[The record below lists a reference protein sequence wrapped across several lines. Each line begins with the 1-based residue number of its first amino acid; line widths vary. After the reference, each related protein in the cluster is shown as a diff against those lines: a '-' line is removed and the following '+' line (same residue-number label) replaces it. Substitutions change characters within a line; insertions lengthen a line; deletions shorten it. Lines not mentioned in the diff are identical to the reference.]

1 MVLVNR
7 VVVDGLAFPE
17 GPRWHDGRFFFS
29 DMGQATV
36 FTCDA
41 DGALHAVIHVE
52 ARPSGIGWLP
62 DGDMLVVAMGDRA
75 VLRVRDGEATKH
87 ADLSQ
92 LVSADCNDM
101 VVDGLGNA
109 YVGNAGFD
117 LRERP
122 PKVRPAEVVLVTPD
136 GKARVVD
143 NEVVFPNGTVVTPD
157 GSTLIVAESFGAKLT
172 AFDIASDGTLSNR
185 RTWADLPE
193 RAPDGICLD
202 ADLAVWVA
210 DANRNE
216 CVRVSEGGEI
226 LQTVNTGERRCFACA
241 LGGDERRTLFLC
253 VAEGFSGDAM
263 RRRTG
268 AIESVEVD
276 VPGAGWP

>member
-1 MVLVNR
+1 MNR
-7 VVVDGLAFPE
+7 VLVDGLAFPE
-17 GPRWHDGRFFFS
+17 GPRWHDGAFFFS

-41 DGALHAVIHVE
+41 DGHLHAVVHVE
-52 ARPSGIGWLP
+52 ARPSGLGWLA
-62 DGDMLVVAMGDRA
+62 DGSMLVVSMGERS
-75 VLRVRDGEATKH
+75 VLRIRDGESALH
-87 ADLSQ
+87 ADLSS

-101 VVDGLGNA
+101 VVDGRGNA

-136 GKARVVD
+136 GNARVVD
-143 NEVVFPNGTVVTPD
+143 DEVVFPNGSVVTPD
-157 GSTLIVAESFGAKLT
+157 GTTLIVAESFGGKLT
-172 AFDIASDGTLSNR
+172 AFDIGADGTLSNR

-202 ADLAVWVA
+202 AENAVWVA

-216 CVRVSEGGEI
+216 CVRVAEGGKV
-226 LQTVNTGERRCFACA
+226 LQVVDTGERRCFACA
-241 LGGDERRTLFLC
+241 LGGPDRTTLHLC

-268 AIESVEVD
+268 AIETVEVE

>member
-1 MVLVNR
+1 LVLVNR
-7 VVVDGLAFPE
+7 TIVDGLAFPE
-17 GPRWHDGRFFFS
+17 GPRWHDGRFWFS

-41 DGALHAVIHVE
+41 DGKLQAALHVE
-52 ARPSGIGWLP
+52 ARPSGLGWLP
-62 DGDMLVVAMGDRA
+62 DGTMLVVSMGERA
-75 VLRVRDGEATKH
+75 VLRVEEGEAKVH
-87 ADLSQ
+87 ADLSA

-101 VVDGLGNA
+101 VVDGRGNA

-136 GKARVVD
+136 GNTRVVD
-143 NEVVFPNGTVVTPD
+143 DQVIFPNGSVVTPD
-157 GSTLIVAESFGAKLT
+157 GSTLIVAESFGNKLT
-172 AFDIASDGTLSNR
+172 AFDIAPDGTLSNR

-202 ADLAVWVA
+202 AEGAVWVA
-210 DANRNE
+210 NANAAE
-216 CVRVSEGGEI
+216 CVRVLQGGEI
-226 LQTVNTGERRCFACA
+226 AQTIDTGVRRCFACM
-241 LGGDERRTLFLC
+241 LGGPERTTLYLC

-268 AIESVEVD
+268 AIEAVDVD